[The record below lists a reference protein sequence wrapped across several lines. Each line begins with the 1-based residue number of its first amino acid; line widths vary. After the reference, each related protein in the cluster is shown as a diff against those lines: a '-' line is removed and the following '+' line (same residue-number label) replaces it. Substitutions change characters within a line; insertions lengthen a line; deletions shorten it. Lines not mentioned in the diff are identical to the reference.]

1 MLKSSLKLNMTLCLP
16 HRLPMQTNPSL
27 EPEGT
32 QISSGSYFKEKLS
45 IALPAFPRNQRGYYK
60 RLWSVGITSQDTP
73 QFIAYGTK
81 DSMVGMDETLNY
93 IRRAKEAGCHVT
105 AVGAAGQ
112 NHGFAQSFY
121 MEQYLPWLKERF
133 N

>member
-1 MLKSSLKLNMTLCLP
+1 MERWNALLWSACPEGCLP
-16 HRLPMQTNPSL
+16 RTGDLYRH
-27 EPEGT
+27 
-32 QISSGSYFKEKLS
+32 
-45 IALPAFPRNQRGYYK
+45 
-60 RLWSVGITSQDTP
+60 ITSQDTP

-105 AVGAAGQ
+105 AVEAAGQ
-112 NHGFAQSFY
+112 DHGFAQSFY
-121 MEQYLPWLKERF
+121 MEQYLSWLKARF